1 MKKLLSL
8 VAAGI
13 LLVGIANAQERGS
26 RQNRSPEELAKMQVE
41 RLTTHLSLDKNQQDS
56 IYKYALIAGKEQRQ
70 LMEAAG
76 DNREAALEKIR
87 SKRADNEKIIKSF
100 LTDDQQKIYEE
111 FTKNRPHRGQQNR
124 N

>member
-13 LLVGIANAQERGS
+13 LLVGITNAQERGS

-100 LTDDQQKIYEE
+100 LTDDQQKKYEE
-111 FTKNRPHRGQQNR
+111 FTKNRPQRGQQNR

>member
-100 LTDDQQKIYEE
+100 LTDDQQKKYEE
-111 FTKNRPHRGQQNR
+111 FIKNRPQRGQQNR